1 MYILRVYTDHVRLLN
16 VRISDEHRSRWIAE
30 ARRLGITVTALVK
43 AAVDERIAA
52 ASGDPSILDTRGV
65 DGAHVSVAHGS
76 GIVTAVTVRGGEASV
91 WAGTPAAA
99 RALAAALL
107 YQAAAAET
115 LKPCPAVP

>member
-1 MYILRVYTDHVRLLN
+1 MGAIYLRIED
-16 VRISDEHRSRWIAE
+16 SQRSRWIAE
-30 ARRLGITVTALVK
+30 ARRLGITITALIK

-52 ASGDPSILDTRGV
+52 AGGDPSILDTRGV

-76 GIVTAVTVRGGEASV
+76 GIVTAVTVRGDEASV

-107 YQAAAAET
+107 YQAASAET
-115 LKPCPAVP
+115 ALPCPAVP